1 MSCEFTPTV
10 TISLSQYEGL
20 LRYKE
25 YYENELAEHIQTKL
39 DFQEA
44 SKARDEY
51 KMELDEIK
59 RWKEKWDER
68 QHGD

>member
-10 TISLSQYEGL
+10 MISLSQYKGL

-25 YYENELAEHIQTKL
+25 YYESELAEHTQTKL
-39 DFQEA
+39 DLQEV
-44 SKARDEY
+44 SEARDKY
-51 KMELDEIK
+51 KRELDEIK
-59 RWKEKWDER
+59 SWKEKWDER